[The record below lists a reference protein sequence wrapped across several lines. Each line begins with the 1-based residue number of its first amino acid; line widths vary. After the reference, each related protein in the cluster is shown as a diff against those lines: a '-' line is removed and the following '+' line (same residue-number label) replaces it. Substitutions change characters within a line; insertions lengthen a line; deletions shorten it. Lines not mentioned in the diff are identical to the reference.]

1 MGLFGF
7 GRKRA
12 KRQAEEDV
20 EDQKDQSKELDESR
34 DAEESTEKP
43 DQTSQTSQ
51 ADGDETA
58 AGRDEAEQSGKGPWD
73 STDPE
78 APDTDEYLDIGALM
92 LPFLQGSELRL
103 KANSQTGDVLG
114 ATITYKSSSLEL
126 EPFAA
131 PKSLG
136 LWDEVRADLLKANPS
151 CKEVDGVFGKEL
163 TLPVKVKG
171 KNLLTRV
178 VGVDGPRWMLRGIFS
193 GPAAKGGKEKDVLD
207 GYLADLVVV
216 RGDEPLAPRDLVPMH
231 APVTPNQRRGEA
243 EDPESKD
250 DESAQIPNRPEGPFD
265 SDQQTEV
272 KTTLSRGPMFS
283 EVR

>member
-12 KRQAEEDV
+12 KQQTEGDV
-20 EDQKDQSKELDESR
+20 EDQEDQSKGLHES
-34 DAEESTEKP
+34 ASTEESTAES
-43 DQTSQTSQ
+43 DQTPQ
-51 ADGDETA
+51 ADRDESA
-58 AGRDEAEQSGKGPWD
+58 AEQDEAEQSGKGPWD
-73 STDPE
+73 SMDPQ

-114 ATITYKSSSLEL
+114 ATITYGSSSLEL

-136 LWDEVRADLLKANPS
+136 LWDEVRADLLKANS
-151 CKEVDGVFGKEL
+151 ACKEVDGVFGKEL

-171 KNLLTRV
+171 RNLLTRV
-178 VGVDGPRWMLRGIFS
+178 VGIDGPRWMLRGIFS

-231 APVTPNQRRGEA
+231 APITPNQRRGEA
-243 EDPESKD
+243 EDSESKD
-250 DESAQIPNRPEGPFD
+250 DESAQIPGRPEGPFD

-283 EVR
+283 EIR

>member
-7 GRKRA
+7 GKKRA
-12 KRQAEEDV
+12 KKQAEEAV
-20 EDQKDQSKELDESR
+20 EDQEDQSKELDESK
-34 DAEESTEKP
+34 DAEESTEKS
-43 DQTSQTSQ
+43 DQTSQ
-51 ADGDETA
+51 AD
-58 AGRDEAEQSGKGPWD
+58 RDEAEQSGKGPWD
-73 STDPE
+73 SLDSE

-92 LPFLQGSELRL
+92 LPFLKGSELRL

-114 ATITYKSSSLEL
+114 ATITYGSSSLEL

-171 KNLLTRV
+171 KNMLTRV
-178 VGVDGPRWMLRGIFS
+178 VGIDGPRWMLRGIFS

-243 EDPESKD
+243 EDSESKD
-250 DESAQIPNRPEGPFD
+250 DQSAQIPGKPEGPFD

>member
-12 KRQAEEDV
+12 KQRAEEDL
-20 EDQKDQSKELDESR
+20 EDQKDQSKELDKSEG
-34 DAEESTEKP
+34 AEKS

-51 ADGDETA
+51 EDRDETA
-58 AGRDEAEQSGKGPWD
+58 AEQDEAEQSGKGPWD

-92 LPFLQGSELRL
+92 LPFLEGSELRL

-178 VGVDGPRWMLRGIFS
+178 VGIDGPRWMLRGIFS

-243 EDPESKD
+243 EDAESKD
-250 DESAQIPNRPEGPFD
+250 DQSAQIPGKPEGPFD

>member
-7 GRKRA
+7 GKKRA
-12 KRQAEEDV
+12 KKQAEEAV
-20 EDQKDQSKELDESR
+20 EDQEDQSKELDESK
-34 DAEESTEKP
+34 DAEESTEKS
-43 DQTSQTSQ
+43 DQTSQ
-51 ADGDETA
+51 AD
-58 AGRDEAEQSGKGPWD
+58 RDEAEQSGKGPWD
-73 STDPE
+73 SLDSE

-92 LPFLQGSELRL
+92 LPFLKGSELRL

-114 ATITYKSSSLEL
+114 ATITYGSSSLEL

-171 KNLLTRV
+171 KNMLTRV
-178 VGVDGPRWMLRGIFS
+178 VGIDGPRWMLRGIFS

-231 APVTPNQRRGEA
+231 APITPNQRRGEA

-250 DESAQIPNRPEGPFD
+250 DESAQIPGRPEGPFD

-283 EVR
+283 EIR

>member
-12 KRQAEEDV
+12 KQRAEEDL
-20 EDQKDQSKELDESR
+20 EDQKDQSKELDKSEG
-34 DAEESTEKP
+34 AEKS

-51 ADGDETA
+51 EDRDETA
-58 AGRDEAEQSGKGPWD
+58 AEQDEAEQSGKGPWD
-73 STDPE
+73 STDSE

-92 LPFLQGSELRL
+92 LPFLEGSELRL

-163 TLPVKVKG
+163 TLPVKVKD

-178 VGVDGPRWMLRGIFS
+178 VGIDGPRWMLRGIFS

-243 EDPESKD
+243 EDAKSKD
-250 DESAQIPNRPEGPFD
+250 DQSAQIPGKPEGPFD

>member
-7 GRKRA
+7 GKKRA
-12 KRQAEEDV
+12 KRQAEEAVEESKDV
-20 EDQKDQSKELDESR
+20 EK
-34 DAEESTEKP
+34 STEKS
-43 DQTSQTSQ
+43 DQTSQ
-51 ADGDETA
+51 ADRDETA
-58 AGRDEAEQSGKGPWD
+58 AEQDEAEQSGKGPWD
-73 STDPE
+73 SLDSD

-92 LPFLQGSELRL
+92 LPFLKGSELRL

-114 ATITYKSSSLEL
+114 ATITYGSSSLEL

-171 KNLLTRV
+171 KNMLTRV
-178 VGVDGPRWMLRGIFS
+178 VGIDGPRWMLRGIFS

-231 APVTPNQRRGEA
+231 APITPNQRRGEA
-243 EDPESKD
+243 EDSESKD

-283 EVR
+283 EIR

>member
-7 GRKRA
+7 GRRHA
-12 KRQAEEDV
+12 KQRAEEDLG
-20 EDQKDQSKELDESR
+20 DQKDQSKELDKS
-34 DAEESTEKP
+34 
-43 DQTSQTSQ
+43 DQTSPE
-51 ADGDETA
+51 DRDETA
-58 AGRDEAEQSGKGPWD
+58 AEQDEAEQSGKGPWD
-73 STDPE
+73 NLDPE

-178 VGVDGPRWMLRGIFS
+178 VGIDGPRWMLRGIFS

-243 EDPESKD
+243 EDAESKD
-250 DESAQIPNRPEGPFD
+250 DQSAQIPGKPEGPFD

>member
-7 GRKRA
+7 GKKRA
-12 KRQAEEDV
+12 KRQAEEAV
-20 EDQKDQSKELDESR
+20 EDQEDQSKELDESK
-34 DAEESTEKP
+34 DAEEPTEKS
-43 DQTSQTSQ
+43 DQTSQ
-51 ADGDETA
+51 AD
-58 AGRDEAEQSGKGPWD
+58 RDEAEQSGKGPWD
-73 STDPE
+73 SLDSE

-92 LPFLQGSELRL
+92 LPFLKGSELRL

-114 ATITYKSSSLEL
+114 ATITYGSSSLEL

-178 VGVDGPRWMLRGIFS
+178 VGIDGPRWMLRGIFS

-231 APVTPNQRRGEA
+231 APITPNQRRGEA
-243 EDPESKD
+243 EDSESKD
-250 DESAQIPNRPEGPFD
+250 DESAQIPGRPEGPFD

>member
-12 KRQAEEDV
+12 KQRAEEDL
-20 EDQKDQSKELDESR
+20 EDQKDQSKELDKSEG
-34 DAEESTEKP
+34 AEKS

-51 ADGDETA
+51 EDRDETA
-58 AGRDEAEQSGKGPWD
+58 AEQDEAEQSGKGPWD

-92 LPFLQGSELRL
+92 LPFLEGSELRL

-178 VGVDGPRWMLRGIFS
+178 VGIDGPRWMLRGIFS

-207 GYLADLVVV
+207 GYLADLVVS

-231 APVTPNQRRGEA
+231 APLTPNQRRGQD
-243 EDPESKD
+243 EDQVSKD
-250 DESAQIPNRPEGPFD
+250 EQAAKIPDRPEGPFD

-283 EVR
+283 EIR

>member
-12 KRQAEEDV
+12 KQRAEEDL
-20 EDQKDQSKELDESR
+20 EDQKDQSKELDKSEG
-34 DAEESTEKP
+34 AEKS

-51 ADGDETA
+51 EDRDETVA
-58 AGRDEAEQSGKGPWD
+58 EQDEAEQSGKGPWD

-92 LPFLQGSELRL
+92 LPFLKGSELRL

-114 ATITYKSSSLEL
+114 ATITYGSSSLEL

-178 VGVDGPRWMLRGIFS
+178 VGIDGPRWMLRGIFS

-231 APVTPNQRRGEA
+231 APITPNQRRGEA

-250 DESAQIPNRPEGPFD
+250 DESAQIPGKPEGPFD

>member
-7 GRKRA
+7 GRKHA
-12 KRQAEEDV
+12 KQRAEEDL
-20 EDQKDQSKELDESR
+20 EDQKDQSKELDKS
-34 DAEESTEKP
+34 
-43 DQTSQTSQ
+43 DQTSQE
-51 ADGDETA
+51 DRDETA
-58 AGRDEAEQSGKGPWD
+58 AEQDEAEQSGKGPWD
-73 STDPE
+73 SLDPE

-92 LPFLQGSELRL
+92 LPFLKGSELRL

-231 APVTPNQRRGEA
+231 APITPNQRRGEA
-243 EDPESKD
+243 EDSESKD
-250 DESAQIPNRPEGPFD
+250 DEGAHIPGRPEGPFD

>member
-7 GRKRA
+7 GKKRA
-12 KRQAEEDV
+12 KKQTEEDV
-20 EDQKDQSKELDESR
+20 EDQKDQSKEHD
-34 DAEESTEKP
+34 ESTEKS
-43 DQTSQTSQ
+43 DLTTE
-51 ADGDETA
+51 ADRDETA
-58 AGRDEAEQSGKGPWD
+58 AEQDEAEQSGKGPWD
-73 STDPE
+73 SMDPE

-231 APVTPNQRRGEA
+231 APITPNQRRGEA
-243 EDPESKD
+243 EDAKSKD
-250 DESAQIPNRPEGPFD
+250 DQSAQIPGKPEGPFD

>member
-12 KRQAEEDV
+12 KQRAEEDL
-20 EDQKDQSKELDESR
+20 EDQKDQSKELDKSEG
-34 DAEESTEKP
+34 AEKS

-51 ADGDETA
+51 EDRDETA
-58 AGRDEAEQSGKGPWD
+58 AEQDEAEQSGKGPWD

-231 APVTPNQRRGEA
+231 APITPNQRRGEA
-243 EDPESKD
+243 EDAKSKD
-250 DESAQIPNRPEGPFD
+250 DQSAQIPGKPEGPFD

>member
-12 KRQAEEDV
+12 KQRAEEDL
-20 EDQKDQSKELDESR
+20 EDQKDQSKELDKSEG
-34 DAEESTEKP
+34 AEKS

-51 ADGDETA
+51 EDRDETA
-58 AGRDEAEQSGKGPWD
+58 AEQDEAEQSGKGPWD

-92 LPFLQGSELRL
+92 LPFLEGSELRL

-178 VGVDGPRWMLRGIFS
+178 VGIDGPRWMLRGIFS

-243 EDPESKD
+243 EDAKSKD
-250 DESAQIPNRPEGPFD
+250 DQSAQIPGKPEGPFD

>member
-7 GRKRA
+7 GKKRA
-12 KRQAEEDV
+12 KKQAEEAV
-20 EDQKDQSKELDESR
+20 EDQADQSKELDESK
-34 DAEESTEKP
+34 DAEESTEKS
-43 DQTSQTSQ
+43 DQTSQ
-51 ADGDETA
+51 AD
-58 AGRDEAEQSGKGPWD
+58 RDEAEQSGKGPWD
-73 STDPE
+73 SMDSE

-92 LPFLQGSELRL
+92 LPFLKGSELRL

-114 ATITYKSSSLEL
+114 ATITYGSSSLEL

-250 DESAQIPNRPEGPFD
+250 DESAQIPGRPEGPFD

>member
-7 GRKRA
+7 GRKHA
-12 KRQAEEDV
+12 KQRAEEAV
-20 EDQKDQSKELDESR
+20 EDQEDQSKELDESK
-34 DAEESTEKP
+34 DAEESAEKS
-43 DQTSQTSQ
+43 DQTSQ
-51 ADGDETA
+51 AD
-58 AGRDEAEQSGKGPWD
+58 RDEAEQSGKGPWD
-73 STDPE
+73 SLDSE

-92 LPFLQGSELRL
+92 LPFLKGSELRL

-231 APVTPNQRRGEA
+231 APITPNQRRGEA
-243 EDPESKD
+243 EDAESKD
-250 DESAQIPNRPEGPFD
+250 DESAQIPGRPEGPFD

>member
-12 KRQAEEDV
+12 KQRAEEDL
-20 EDQKDQSKELDESR
+20 EDQKDQSKELDESEG
-34 DAEESTEKP
+34 AEKS

-51 ADGDETA
+51 EDRDETA
-58 AGRDEAEQSGKGPWD
+58 AEQDEAEQSGKGPWD

-92 LPFLQGSELRL
+92 LPFLEGSELRL

-178 VGVDGPRWMLRGIFS
+178 VGIDGPRWMLRGIFS

-243 EDPESKD
+243 EDAESKD
-250 DESAQIPNRPEGPFD
+250 DQSAQIPGKPEGPFD

>member
-7 GRKRA
+7 GRKHA
-12 KRQAEEDV
+12 KQRAEEAV
-20 EDQKDQSKELDESR
+20 EDQEDQSKELDESK
-34 DAEESTEKP
+34 DAEESAEKS
-43 DQTSQTSQ
+43 DQTSQ
-51 ADGDETA
+51 AD
-58 AGRDEAEQSGKGPWD
+58 RDEAEQSGKGPWD
-73 STDPE
+73 SLDSE

-92 LPFLQGSELRL
+92 LPFLKGSELRL

-250 DESAQIPNRPEGPFD
+250 DESAQIPDRPEGPFD

>member
-12 KRQAEEDV
+12 KQRAEEDL
-20 EDQKDQSKELDESR
+20 EDQKDQSKELDKSEG
-34 DAEESTEKP
+34 AEKS

-51 ADGDETA
+51 EDRDETA
-58 AGRDEAEQSGKGPWD
+58 AEQDEAEQSGKGPWD

-92 LPFLQGSELRL
+92 LPFLKGSELRL

-178 VGVDGPRWMLRGIFS
+178 VGIDGPRWMLRGIFS

-243 EDPESKD
+243 EDAKSKD
-250 DESAQIPNRPEGPFD
+250 DQSAQIPGKPEGPFD